1 MAAVTSLESGI
12 DKLAK
17 FLNARSTELVAT
29 HQKELDSAQRSLL
42 GMPFPLLVLR
52 GLSDHISSQALSRPS
67 ARRISI

>member
-42 GMPFPLLVLR
+42 GTYAFPSLLILR
-52 GLSDHISSQALSRPS
+52 GLSDHISSQALSRSS
-67 ARRISI
+67 ARRI